1 MNYPLISEY
10 IESIKQSE
18 DNFNVL
24 STLRPVYDE
33 AGEIV
38 MSSGNFAVVFKMK
51 DESSGKL
58 YAVKCFLKE
67 QEGRDIA
74 YQQITD
80 ELEYAS
86 SNYLCSIKYFQKE
99 LFVDSTVSSDT
110 EFPVLLMD
118 WVEGVTLD
126 KYVHQHISDKY
137 ALQFITY
144 QFCKMAAWLMSRP
157 FAHGDLKP
165 DNILVSEDGALVLV
179 DYDGMYVPAM
189 QGQKARELGSPDYR
203 HPLRTEDCFNE
214 HIDDFPL
221 VLIGMSLKAIALDTS
236 LLQNNARSDSLL
248 FSESDFQDIG
258 KCLMMKSLCALLN
271 DAEFSK
277 LYALF
282 ILAHSQQE
290 LSAVSFRL
298 FLLNK
303 VEKPIE
309 EVLSTEATEE
319 DFKYAIEDKYGVK
332 YSRDGKKLLKAS
344 FSFRD
349 KEYVVYVVREGTEVI
364 CDGALQSTGIRSV
377 KLPSTIISIGS
388 LAFANNH
395 FLDSCNIPAS
405 VKYIA
410 HNNPWRGCF
419 HIMNMDIQSKNF
431 IIKDGI
437 LYSSDFRIVYGA
449 IYWKS
454 VFNIDNR
461 SKKICANAFWSDV
474 FNNNKLKSIG
484 LSNIEYIG
492 TEAFRWCESLQDIT
506 IPNSVTKIGNGAF
519 CLCKS
524 LQSITIPNSVTSI
537 GDGAFSGCNI
547 CFFICNST
555 YFQNDDVCLFNKD
568 KTAIISRI
576 KDCVNYIIPNSV
588 TSIGD
593 GAFGSCKSL
602 QNITIPNSVT
612 KIGDKAF
619 SSCDSLQSVTI
630 PNSVTS
636 IGDEAFRWCNFLQS
650 VTIPN
655 SVTKIGDRAF
665 ERCDYLQSVT
675 IPNSVKSIG
684 NRAFCLCKSLQSVT
698 IPNSV
703 TSIGNEAF
711 SSCKSL
717 QSITIPNSV
726 TSIGNHAFS
735 GCNICYFICN
745 STYFQNDDVCLFN
758 KDKTA
763 IVSRIKDC
771 VNYIIPNSV
780 TSIGD
785 EAFSGCD
792 SLQSVTIP
800 NSVTSIGNRAFGGCD
815 SLQSITIPNSV
826 TKIGNGTFYSC
837 DSLQS
842 VTIPNSVTS
851 IGDEAFYSCD
861 SLQSVTIPNSVT
873 SIGDEAFYS
882 CKSLQSVTIPNSVTK
897 IGDYAF
903 SSCESLQSI
912 TISNSV
918 TSIGNRA
925 FDGCKSLQNITIPN
939 SVTSIGDCVFKRC
952 ESLQSI
958 TIPNSVTK
966 IGDGAFS
973 CCESLQSVTIP
984 NSVTSI
990 GDCAFRSCK
999 SLQSIT
1005 IPNSVTKIGDGAFR
1019 WCRHLDK
1026 PSRLRLKELNY
1037 TQY

>member
-10 IESIKQSE
+10 IESIKNSE

-80 ELEYAS
+80 ELEYVS

-118 WVEGVTLD
+118 WAEGVTLD

-137 ALQFITY
+137 ALQLITY
-144 QFCKMAAWLMSRP
+144 QFGNMAAWLMTQP

-179 DYDGMYVPAM
+179 DYDGMFVPAM

-221 VLIGMSLKAIALDTS
+221 ALIGMSLKAIALDTS
-236 LLQNNARSDSLL
+236 LLQNNAKSDSLL
-248 FSESDFQDIG
+248 FSESDFQNIG
-258 KCLMMKSLCALLN
+258 ECLMMKSLCALLN

-309 EVLSTEATEE
+309 EVLSTEATKE
-319 DFKYAIEDKYGVK
+319 DRKYAIIDEYGVK
-332 YSRDGKKLLKAS
+332 YSRDGKKLLKAY
-344 FSFRD
+344 FSSW
-349 KEYVVYVVREGTEVI
+349 EEEYVVREGTEVI
-364 CDGALQSTGIRSV
+364 CDGAFSCCFSLQSV
-377 KLPSTIISIGS
+377 
-388 LAFANNH
+388 
-395 FLDSCNIPAS
+395 
-405 VKYIA
+405 
-410 HNNPWRGCF
+410 
-419 HIMNMDIQSKNF
+419 
-431 IIKDGI
+431 
-437 LYSSDFRIVYGA
+437 
-449 IYWKS
+449 
-454 VFNIDNR
+454 
-461 SKKICANAFWSDV
+461 
-474 FNNNKLKSIG
+474 
-484 LSNIEYIG
+484 
-492 TEAFRWCESLQDIT
+492 T
-506 IPNSVTKIGNGAF
+506 IPNSVTKIGDSAF
-519 CLCKS
+519 WSCKSLQSVTIPNSVTSIGDEAFSNCES
-524 LQSITIPNSVTSI
+524 LQSITIPNSVRNI
-537 GDGAFSGCNI
+537 GNNAFLGCNI

-568 KTAIISRI
+568 KTAIVSTI

-588 TSIGD
+588 TGIGD
-593 GAFGSCKSL
+593 A
-602 QNITIPNSVT
+602 
-612 KIGDKAF
+612 
-619 SSCDSLQSVTI
+619 
-630 PNSVTS
+630 
-636 IGDEAFRWCNFLQS
+636 
-650 VTIPN
+650 
-655 SVTKIGDRAF
+655 
-665 ERCDYLQSVT
+665 
-675 IPNSVKSIG
+675 
-684 NRAFCLCKSLQSVT
+684 
-698 IPNSV
+698 
-703 TSIGNEAF
+703 AF

-726 TSIGNHAFS
+726 T
-735 GCNICYFICN
+735 
-745 STYFQNDDVCLFN
+745 
-758 KDKTA
+758 K
-763 IVSRIKDC
+763 
-771 VNYIIPNSV
+771 
-780 TSIGD
+780 IGD
-785 EAFSGCD
+785 A
-792 SLQSVTIP
+792 
-800 NSVTSIGNRAFGGCD
+800 AFG
-815 SLQSITIPNSV
+815 
-826 TKIGNGTFYSC
+826 SC
-837 DSLQS
+837 KSLQS

-851 IGDEAFYSCD
+851 IGDYAFYRC
-861 SLQSVTIPNSVT
+861 
-873 SIGDEAFYS
+873 Y
-882 CKSLQSVTIPNSVTK
+882 SLQSVTIPNSVTK

-903 SSCESLQSI
+903 EQCY
-912 TISNSV
+912 
-918 TSIGNRA
+918 
-925 FDGCKSLQNITIPN
+925 
-939 SVTSIGDCVFKRC
+939 
-952 ESLQSI
+952 
-958 TIPNSVTK
+958 
-966 IGDGAFS
+966 
-973 CCESLQSVTIP
+973 SLQSVTIP

-990 GDCAFRSCK
+990 GDYAFYRCYSLQSVTIPNSVTKIGDYAFEQCYSLQSVTIPNSVTSIGDYAFEQCYSLQSVTIPNSITSIGDGVFNVCK

-1005 IPNSVTKIGDGAFR
+1005 IPNSVTKIGGGAFR
-1019 WCRHLDK
+1019 RCESLQSVTIPNSVTKIGNRAFWECTQLDE

-1037 TQY
+1037 TEN

>member
-10 IESIKQSE
+10 IEAIKNAE
-18 DNFNVL
+18 DNFNEL
-24 STLRPVYDE
+24 TNLRPVYDE

-80 ELEYAS
+80 ELEYVS

-99 LFVDSTVSSDT
+99 LFVDSTVSYDT

-137 ALQFITY
+137 ALQLITY
-144 QFCKMAAWLMSRP
+144 QFCKMAAWLMSQP

-165 DNILVSEDGALVLV
+165 DNILVTEDGALVLV

-221 VLIGMSLKAIALDTS
+221 ALIGMSLKAIALDTS
-236 LLQNNARSDSLL
+236 LLQNNDRSDSLL
-248 FSESDFQDIG
+248 FSESDFKDIG
-258 KCLMMKSLCALLN
+258 ECLMMKSLCALLN

-282 ILAHSQQE
+282 TLAHSQQE

-319 DFKYAIEDKYGVK
+319 DFKYAIEDEYGVK

-344 FSFRD
+344 PYLLYA
-349 KEYVVYVVREGTEVI
+349 KEYVVREGTEVI
-364 CDGALQSTGIRSV
+364 CDGALQDTGIRSV

-388 LAFANNH
+388 VAFANNYD
-395 FLDSCNIPAS
+395 LVSCNIPAS

-461 SKKICANAFWSDV
+461 SKKICAYAFWSNS
-474 FNNNKLKSIG
+474 FNKNNLKSIG

-492 TEAFRWCESLQDIT
+492 KEAFKWCESLQDIT
-506 IPNSVTKIGNGAF
+506 IPSSVTY
-519 CLCKS
+519 
-524 LQSITIPNSVTSI
+524 I
-537 GDGAFSGCNI
+537 GDRAFSGCNI
-547 CFFICNST
+547 GF
-555 YFQNDDVCLFNKD
+555 
-568 KTAIISRI
+568 
-576 KDCVNYIIPNSV
+576 
-588 TSIGD
+588 
-593 GAFGSCKSL
+593 
-602 QNITIPNSVT
+602 
-612 KIGDKAF
+612 
-619 SSCDSLQSVTI
+619 
-630 PNSVTS
+630 
-636 IGDEAFRWCNFLQS
+636 
-650 VTIPN
+650 
-655 SVTKIGDRAF
+655 
-665 ERCDYLQSVT
+665 
-675 IPNSVKSIG
+675 
-684 NRAFCLCKSLQSVT
+684 
-698 IPNSV
+698 
-703 TSIGNEAF
+703 
-711 SSCKSL
+711 
-717 QSITIPNSV
+717 
-726 TSIGNHAFS
+726 
-735 GCNICYFICN
+735 FICN

-780 TSIGD
+780 TGIGD
-785 EAFSGCD
+785 YAFSGC
-792 SLQSVTIP
+792 
-800 NSVTSIGNRAFGGCD
+800 
-815 SLQSITIPNSV
+815 
-826 TKIGNGTFYSC
+826 
-837 DSLQS
+837 
-842 VTIPNSVTS
+842 
-851 IGDEAFYSCD
+851 
-861 SLQSVTIPNSVT
+861 
-873 SIGDEAFYS
+873 
-882 CKSLQSVTIPNSVTK
+882 KSLQRITIPNSVTK

-903 SSCESLQSI
+903 S
-912 TISNSV
+912 
-918 TSIGNRA
+918 
-925 FDGCKSLQNITIPN
+925 D
-939 SVTSIGDCVFKRC
+939 
-952 ESLQSI
+952 
-958 TIPNSVTK
+958 
-966 IGDGAFS
+966 
-973 CCESLQSVTIP
+973 CESLQSVTIP

-990 GDCAFRSCK
+990 GDYAFNWCK
-999 SLQSIT
+999 SLQSVT
-1005 IPNSVTKIGDGAFR
+1005 IPNSVTSIGDYAFYG
-1019 WCRHLDK
+1019 CTHLDE

-1037 TQY
+1037 RQF

>member
-10 IESIKQSE
+10 IESIKNSE

-80 ELEYAS
+80 ELEYVS

-137 ALQFITY
+137 ALQLITY
-144 QFCKMAAWLMSRP
+144 QFCRMAAWLMSQT

-165 DNILVSEDGALVLV
+165 DNILVTEDGALVLV

-221 VLIGMSLKAIALDTS
+221 ALIGMSLKAIALDTS

-248 FSESDFQDIG
+248 LSESDFHNIG
-258 KCLMMKSLCALLN
+258 ECLMMKSLCALLN

-319 DFKYAIEDKYGVK
+319 DRKYAIIDEYGVK
-332 YSRDGKKLLKAS
+332 YSRDGKKLLKAY
-344 FSFRD
+344 FSSW
-349 KEYVVYVVREGTEVI
+349 EEEYVVREGTEVI
-364 CDGALQSTGIRSV
+364 CDGAFSCCFSLQSV
-377 KLPSTIISIGS
+377 
-388 LAFANNH
+388 
-395 FLDSCNIPAS
+395 
-405 VKYIA
+405 
-410 HNNPWRGCF
+410 
-419 HIMNMDIQSKNF
+419 
-431 IIKDGI
+431 
-437 LYSSDFRIVYGA
+437 
-449 IYWKS
+449 
-454 VFNIDNR
+454 
-461 SKKICANAFWSDV
+461 
-474 FNNNKLKSIG
+474 
-484 LSNIEYIG
+484 
-492 TEAFRWCESLQDIT
+492 T
-506 IPNSVTKIGNGAF
+506 IPNSVTKIGDSAF
-519 CLCKS
+519 WSCKSLQSVTIPNSVTSIGDEAFSNCES
-524 LQSITIPNSVTSI
+524 LQSITIPNSVRNI
-537 GDGAFSGCNI
+537 GNNAFRGCNI

-568 KTAIISRI
+568 KTAIVSTI

-588 TSIGD
+588 TGIGD
-593 GAFGSCKSL
+593 A
-602 QNITIPNSVT
+602 
-612 KIGDKAF
+612 
-619 SSCDSLQSVTI
+619 
-630 PNSVTS
+630 
-636 IGDEAFRWCNFLQS
+636 
-650 VTIPN
+650 
-655 SVTKIGDRAF
+655 
-665 ERCDYLQSVT
+665 
-675 IPNSVKSIG
+675 
-684 NRAFCLCKSLQSVT
+684 
-698 IPNSV
+698 
-703 TSIGNEAF
+703 AF

-726 TSIGNHAFS
+726 T
-735 GCNICYFICN
+735 
-745 STYFQNDDVCLFN
+745 
-758 KDKTA
+758 K
-763 IVSRIKDC
+763 
-771 VNYIIPNSV
+771 
-780 TSIGD
+780 IGD
-785 EAFSGCD
+785 A
-792 SLQSVTIP
+792 
-800 NSVTSIGNRAFGGCD
+800 AFG
-815 SLQSITIPNSV
+815 
-826 TKIGNGTFYSC
+826 SC
-837 DSLQS
+837 KSLQS

-851 IGDEAFYSCD
+851 IGDYAFYRC
-861 SLQSVTIPNSVT
+861 
-873 SIGDEAFYS
+873 Y
-882 CKSLQSVTIPNSVTK
+882 SLQSVTIPNSVTK

-903 SSCESLQSI
+903 EQCY
-912 TISNSV
+912 
-918 TSIGNRA
+918 
-925 FDGCKSLQNITIPN
+925 
-939 SVTSIGDCVFKRC
+939 
-952 ESLQSI
+952 
-958 TIPNSVTK
+958 
-966 IGDGAFS
+966 
-973 CCESLQSVTIP
+973 SLQSVTIP

-990 GDCAFRSCK
+990 GDYAFEQCYSLQSVTIPNSITSIGDGVFNVCK

-1005 IPNSVTKIGDGAFR
+1005 IPNSVTKIGGGAFR
-1019 WCRHLDK
+1019 RCESLQSVTIPNSVTKIGNRAFWECTQLDE

-1037 TQY
+1037 TEN

>member
-10 IESIKQSE
+10 IESIKHSE

-58 YAVKCFLKE
+58 YAVKCFLRE

-80 ELEYAS
+80 ELEYVS

-126 KYVHQHISDKY
+126 KYVHQHISDIY
-137 ALQFITY
+137 ALQLITY
-144 QFCKMAAWLMSRP
+144 QFCRMAAWLMSQL
-157 FAHGDLKP
+157 FAHGDIKP
-165 DNILVSEDGALVLV
+165 DNILVTEDGALVLV

-221 VLIGMSLKAIALDTS
+221 ALIGMSLKAIALDTS
-236 LLQNNARSDSLL
+236 LLQNNAKSDSLL

-258 KCLMMKSLCALLN
+258 ECLMMKSLCALLN

-319 DFKYAIEDKYGVK
+319 DFKYAIEDEYGVK
-332 YSRDGKKLLKAS
+332 YSRDGKKLLMAS
-344 FSFRD
+344 SSLRE
-349 KEYVVYVVREGTEVI
+349 KKYVVREGTEVI
-364 CDGALQSTGIRSV
+364 CDGALQSAGIKSV
-377 KLPSTIISIGS
+377 KLPSTIIYIGS
-388 LAFANNH
+388 EAFADNN
-395 FLDSCNIPAS
+395 LVSCNIPAS

-410 HNNPWRGCF
+410 HNNPWRGCV
-419 HIMNMDIQSKNF
+419 HIMDMDIQSKNF

-461 SKKICANAFWSDV
+461 SKKICANAFWSKRY
-474 FNNNKLKSIG
+474 NKIKLKSIG

-492 TEAFRWCESLQDIT
+492 KEAFMGCESLQDIT
-506 IPNSVTKIGNGAF
+506 IPSSATY
-519 CLCKS
+519 
-524 LQSITIPNSVTSI
+524 I
-537 GDGAFSGCNI
+537 GDGAFSGCE
-547 CFFICNST
+547 
-555 YFQNDDVCLFNKD
+555 
-568 KTAIISRI
+568 
-576 KDCVNYIIPNSV
+576 
-588 TSIGD
+588 
-593 GAFGSCKSL
+593 
-602 QNITIPNSVT
+602 
-612 KIGDKAF
+612 
-619 SSCDSLQSVTI
+619 SLQSI
-630 PNSVTS
+630 
-636 IGDEAFRWCNFLQS
+636 
-650 VTIPN
+650 
-655 SVTKIGDRAF
+655 
-665 ERCDYLQSVT
+665 T

-684 NRAFCLCKSLQSVT
+684 NR
-698 IPNSV
+698 
-703 TSIGNEAF
+703 
-711 SSCKSL
+711 
-717 QSITIPNSV
+717 
-726 TSIGNHAFS
+726 
-735 GCNICYFICN
+735 
-745 STYFQNDDVCLFN
+745 
-758 KDKTA
+758 
-763 IVSRIKDC
+763 
-771 VNYIIPNSV
+771 
-780 TSIGD
+780 
-785 EAFSGCD
+785 
-792 SLQSVTIP
+792 
-800 NSVTSIGNRAFGGCD
+800 
-815 SLQSITIPNSV
+815 
-826 TKIGNGTFYSC
+826 TFYFC
-837 DSLQS
+837 
-842 VTIPNSVTS
+842 
-851 IGDEAFYSCD
+851 E
-861 SLQSVTIPNSVT
+861 
-873 SIGDEAFYS
+873 
-882 CKSLQSVTIPNSVTK
+882 SLQSVTIPNSVTK

-903 SSCESLQSI
+903 WL
-912 TISNSV
+912 
-918 TSIGNRA
+918 
-925 FDGCKSLQNITIPN
+925 CK
-939 SVTSIGDCVFKRC
+939 
-952 ESLQSI
+952 
-958 TIPNSVTK
+958 
-966 IGDGAFS
+966 
-973 CCESLQSVTIP
+973 SLQSVTIP

-990 GDCAFRSCK
+990 GYEAFSGCESLKSVTIPNSVTKIGNYAFSSCE
-999 SLQSIT
+999 SLQSVT

-1019 WCRHLDK
+1019 FCI
-1026 PSRLRLKELNY
+1026 
-1037 TQY
+1037 

>member
-10 IESIKQSE
+10 IESIKNSE

-80 ELEYAS
+80 ELEYVS

-137 ALQFITY
+137 ALQLITY
-144 QFCKMAAWLMSRP
+144 QFCRMAAWLMSQP

-165 DNILVSEDGALVLV
+165 DNILVTEDGILVLV

-221 VLIGMSLKAIALDTS
+221 ALIGMSLKAIALDTS
-236 LLQNNARSDSLL
+236 LLQNNAKSDSLL
-248 FSESDFQDIG
+248 FSESDFQNIG
-258 KCLMMKSLCALLN
+258 ECLMMKSLCALLN

-282 ILAHSQQE
+282 TLAHSQQE

-309 EVLSTEATEE
+309 EVLSTEATKE
-319 DFKYAIEDKYGVK
+319 DRKYAIIDEYGVK
-332 YSRDGKKLLKAS
+332 YSRDGKKLLKAY
-344 FSFRD
+344 FSSW
-349 KEYVVYVVREGTEVI
+349 EEEYVVREGTEVI
-364 CDGALQSTGIRSV
+364 CDGAFSCCFSLQSV
-377 KLPSTIISIGS
+377 
-388 LAFANNH
+388 
-395 FLDSCNIPAS
+395 
-405 VKYIA
+405 
-410 HNNPWRGCF
+410 
-419 HIMNMDIQSKNF
+419 
-431 IIKDGI
+431 
-437 LYSSDFRIVYGA
+437 
-449 IYWKS
+449 
-454 VFNIDNR
+454 
-461 SKKICANAFWSDV
+461 
-474 FNNNKLKSIG
+474 
-484 LSNIEYIG
+484 
-492 TEAFRWCESLQDIT
+492 T
-506 IPNSVTKIGNGAF
+506 IPNSVTKIGDSAF
-519 CLCKS
+519 WSCKSLQSVTIPNSVTSIGDEAFSNCES
-524 LQSITIPNSVTSI
+524 LQSITIPNSVRNI
-537 GDGAFSGCNI
+537 GNNAFRGCNI

-568 KTAIISRI
+568 KTAIVSTI

-588 TSIGD
+588 TGIGD
-593 GAFGSCKSL
+593 A
-602 QNITIPNSVT
+602 
-612 KIGDKAF
+612 
-619 SSCDSLQSVTI
+619 
-630 PNSVTS
+630 
-636 IGDEAFRWCNFLQS
+636 
-650 VTIPN
+650 
-655 SVTKIGDRAF
+655 
-665 ERCDYLQSVT
+665 
-675 IPNSVKSIG
+675 
-684 NRAFCLCKSLQSVT
+684 
-698 IPNSV
+698 
-703 TSIGNEAF
+703 AF

-726 TSIGNHAFS
+726 T
-735 GCNICYFICN
+735 
-745 STYFQNDDVCLFN
+745 
-758 KDKTA
+758 K
-763 IVSRIKDC
+763 
-771 VNYIIPNSV
+771 
-780 TSIGD
+780 IGD
-785 EAFSGCD
+785 A
-792 SLQSVTIP
+792 
-800 NSVTSIGNRAFGGCD
+800 AFG
-815 SLQSITIPNSV
+815 
-826 TKIGNGTFYSC
+826 SC
-837 DSLQS
+837 KSLQS

-851 IGDEAFYSCD
+851 IGDYAFYRC
-861 SLQSVTIPNSVT
+861 
-873 SIGDEAFYS
+873 Y
-882 CKSLQSVTIPNSVTK
+882 SLQSVTIPNSVTK

-903 SSCESLQSI
+903 EQCY
-912 TISNSV
+912 
-918 TSIGNRA
+918 
-925 FDGCKSLQNITIPN
+925 
-939 SVTSIGDCVFKRC
+939 
-952 ESLQSI
+952 
-958 TIPNSVTK
+958 
-966 IGDGAFS
+966 
-973 CCESLQSVTIP
+973 SLQSVTIP

-990 GDCAFRSCK
+990 GDYAFEQCYSLQSVTIPNSITSIGDGVFNVCK

-1005 IPNSVTKIGDGAFR
+1005 IPNSVTKIGGGAFR
-1019 WCRHLDK
+1019 RCESLQSVTIPNSVTKIGNRAFWECTQLDE

-1037 TQY
+1037 TEN

>member
-10 IESIKQSE
+10 IESIKNSE

-80 ELEYAS
+80 ELEYVS

-137 ALQFITY
+137 VLQLITY
-144 QFCKMAAWLMSRP
+144 QFCKMAAWLMSQP

-165 DNILVSEDGALVLV
+165 DNILVTEDGTLVLV

-221 VLIGMSLKAIALDTS
+221 ALIGMSLKAIALDTS

-248 FSESDFQDIG
+248 LSESDFHNIG
-258 KCLMMKSLCALLN
+258 ECLMMKSLCALLN

-282 ILAHSQQE
+282 TLAHSQQE

-309 EVLSTEATEE
+309 EVLSTEATKE
-319 DFKYAIEDKYGVK
+319 DRKYAIIDEYGVK
-332 YSRDGKKLLKAS
+332 YSRDGKKLLKAY
-344 FSFRD
+344 FSSW
-349 KEYVVYVVREGTEVI
+349 EEEYVVREGTEVI
-364 CDGALQSTGIRSV
+364 CDGAFSCCFSLQSV
-377 KLPSTIISIGS
+377 
-388 LAFANNH
+388 
-395 FLDSCNIPAS
+395 
-405 VKYIA
+405 
-410 HNNPWRGCF
+410 
-419 HIMNMDIQSKNF
+419 
-431 IIKDGI
+431 
-437 LYSSDFRIVYGA
+437 
-449 IYWKS
+449 
-454 VFNIDNR
+454 
-461 SKKICANAFWSDV
+461 
-474 FNNNKLKSIG
+474 
-484 LSNIEYIG
+484 
-492 TEAFRWCESLQDIT
+492 T
-506 IPNSVTKIGNGAF
+506 IPNSVTKIGDSAF
-519 CLCKS
+519 WSCKSLQSVTIPNSVTSIGDEAFSNCES
-524 LQSITIPNSVTSI
+524 LQSITIPNSVRNI
-537 GDGAFSGCNI
+537 GNNAFRGCNI

-568 KTAIISRI
+568 KTAIVSTI

-588 TSIGD
+588 TGIGD
-593 GAFGSCKSL
+593 A
-602 QNITIPNSVT
+602 
-612 KIGDKAF
+612 
-619 SSCDSLQSVTI
+619 
-630 PNSVTS
+630 
-636 IGDEAFRWCNFLQS
+636 
-650 VTIPN
+650 
-655 SVTKIGDRAF
+655 
-665 ERCDYLQSVT
+665 
-675 IPNSVKSIG
+675 
-684 NRAFCLCKSLQSVT
+684 
-698 IPNSV
+698 
-703 TSIGNEAF
+703 AF

-726 TSIGNHAFS
+726 T
-735 GCNICYFICN
+735 
-745 STYFQNDDVCLFN
+745 
-758 KDKTA
+758 K
-763 IVSRIKDC
+763 
-771 VNYIIPNSV
+771 
-780 TSIGD
+780 IGD
-785 EAFSGCD
+785 A
-792 SLQSVTIP
+792 
-800 NSVTSIGNRAFGGCD
+800 AFG
-815 SLQSITIPNSV
+815 
-826 TKIGNGTFYSC
+826 SC
-837 DSLQS
+837 KSLQS

-851 IGDEAFYSCD
+851 IGDYAFYRC
-861 SLQSVTIPNSVT
+861 
-873 SIGDEAFYS
+873 Y
-882 CKSLQSVTIPNSVTK
+882 SLQSVTIPNSVTK

-903 SSCESLQSI
+903 EQCY
-912 TISNSV
+912 
-918 TSIGNRA
+918 
-925 FDGCKSLQNITIPN
+925 
-939 SVTSIGDCVFKRC
+939 
-952 ESLQSI
+952 
-958 TIPNSVTK
+958 
-966 IGDGAFS
+966 
-973 CCESLQSVTIP
+973 SLQSVTIP

-990 GDCAFRSCK
+990 GDYAFEQCYSLQSVTIPNSITSIGDGVFNVCK

-1005 IPNSVTKIGDGAFR
+1005 IPNSVTKIGGGAFR
-1019 WCRHLDK
+1019 RCESLQSVTIPNSVTKIGNRAFWECTQLDE

-1037 TQY
+1037 TEN

>member
-1 MNYPLISEY
+1 MKYPLISEY
-10 IESIKQSE
+10 IESIKHSE

-86 SNYLCSIKYFQKE
+86 STYLCSIKYFQNE

-137 ALQFITY
+137 ALQLITY
-144 QFCKMAAWLMSRP
+144 QFCRMAAWLMSQP

-165 DNILVSEDGALVLV
+165 DNILVTEDGTLVLV

-189 QGQKARELGSPDYR
+189 QGQKARELGCPDYR

-221 VLIGMSLKAIALDTS
+221 ALIGMSLKAIALDTS
-236 LLQNNARSDSLL
+236 LLQNNAKSDSLL
-248 FSESDFQDIG
+248 FSESDFKDIG
-258 KCLMMKSLCALLN
+258 DCLMMKSLCALLN

-319 DFKYAIEDKYGVK
+319 DFKYAIEDKFGVK
-332 YSRDGKKLLKAS
+332 YSRDGKKLLRAS
-344 FSFRD
+344 YSLFWE
-349 KEYVVYVVREGTEVI
+349 KEYVVREGTEVI
-364 CDGALQSTGIRSV
+364 CDC
-377 KLPSTIISIGS
+377 
-388 LAFANNH
+388 AF
-395 FLDSCNIPAS
+395 FC
-405 VKYIA
+405 
-410 HNNPWRGCF
+410 
-419 HIMNMDIQSKNF
+419 
-431 IIKDGI
+431 
-437 LYSSDFRIVYGA
+437 
-449 IYWKS
+449 
-454 VFNIDNR
+454 
-461 SKKICANAFWSDV
+461 
-474 FNNNKLKSIG
+474 
-484 LSNIEYIG
+484 
-492 TEAFRWCESLQDIT
+492 CESLQSIT
-506 IPNSVTKIGNGAF
+506 IPNSVKSIGNRAF
-519 CLCKS
+519 YECKS

-537 GDGAFSGCNI
+537 GKEAFSCCESLQSI
-547 CFFICNST
+547 T
-555 YFQNDDVCLFNKD
+555 
-568 KTAIISRI
+568 
-576 KDCVNYIIPNSV
+576 IPNSV
-588 TSIGD
+588 KSIGNY
-593 GAFGSCKSL
+593 AFRNCESL
-602 QNITIPNSVT
+602 QSVTIPNSVT
-612 KIGDKAF
+612 KIGNEAF
-619 SSCDSLQSVTI
+619 WGCDSLQSVTI

-636 IGDEAFRWCNFLQS
+636 IGNKAFNDCKSLQSITIPNSVKSIGDGAFRECDSLQS
-650 VTIPN
+650 ITIPN
-655 SVTKIGDRAF
+655 SVTSIGEGAF
-665 ERCDYLQSVT
+665 STCVSLQSVT

-684 NRAFCLCKSLQSVT
+684 NYAFRNCESLQSVTIPNSVTSIEDHAFSGCESHQSVTIPNSVKSIGKEAFSGCVSLQSITIPNSVTKIEDDAFWGCKSLQSVTIPNSVKSIGKKAFSGCKSLESITIPNSVTSIGDDAFYLCKSLQSVT

-703 TSIGNEAF
+703 TSIGDGTFCWCE
-711 SSCKSL
+711 SL
-717 QSITIPNSV
+717 QSVTIPNSV
-726 TSIGNHAFS
+726 RNIGNHAFF
-735 GCNICYFICN
+735 GCNICFFICN

-785 EAFSGCD
+785 DAFSGCE

-800 NSVTSIGNRAFGGCD
+800 NSVTSIGYEAFSRCT
-815 SLQSITIPNSV
+815 SLQ
-826 TKIGNGTFYSC
+826 C
-837 DSLQS
+837 
-842 VTIPNSVTS
+842 VTIPNSVKS
-851 IGDEAFYSCD
+851 IG
-861 SLQSVTIPNSVT
+861 I
-873 SIGDEAFYS
+873 
-882 CKSLQSVTIPNSVTK
+882 
-897 IGDYAF
+897 
-903 SSCESLQSI
+903 
-912 TISNSV
+912 
-918 TSIGNRA
+918 
-925 FDGCKSLQNITIPN
+925 
-939 SVTSIGDCVFKRC
+939 
-952 ESLQSI
+952 
-958 TIPNSVTK
+958 
-966 IGDGAFS
+966 GAFS
-973 CCESLQSVTIP
+973 GCESLQSVTIP

-990 GDCAFRSCK
+990 GDGAFSRCE

-1005 IPNSVTKIGDGAFR
+1005 IPNSVTSIGDGAFR
-1019 WCRHLDK
+1019 WCTHLDE
-1026 PSRLRLKELNY
+1026 PSRLRLEELNY
-1037 TQY
+1037 WQIDY

>member
-10 IESIKQSE
+10 IEAIKNAE
-18 DNFNVL
+18 DNFNEL
-24 STLRPVYDE
+24 SHLRPVLNKD
-33 AGEIV
+33 GSPI

-67 QEGRDIA
+67 QEERDVA

-80 ELEYAS
+80 ELEYVS
-86 SNYLCSIKYFQKE
+86 SNYLCSINYFQKE

-110 EFPVLLMD
+110 EFPVLVME

-137 ALQFITY
+137 ALQLITY
-144 QFCKMAAWLMSRP
+144 QFCKMAAWLMSQP

-165 DNILVSEDGALVLV
+165 DNILVTENGALVLV
-179 DYDGMYVPAM
+179 DYDGMFVPAM

-221 VLIGMSLKAIALDTS
+221 ALIGMSLKAIALDAS
-236 LLQNNARSDSLL
+236 LLQNNDRSDSLL
-248 FSESDFQDIG
+248 LSESDFHDIG
-258 KCLMMKSLCALLN
+258 ECLMMKSLCALLN

-282 ILAHSQQE
+282 LLAHSQQD

-319 DFKYAIEDKYGVK
+319 DFKYAIEDEYGVA

-344 FSFRD
+344 SSLW
-349 KEYVVYVVREGTEVI
+349 ENEYVVREGTEVI
-364 CDGALQSTGIRSV
+364 CDGALQSTYIRSV

-388 LAFANNH
+388 VAFANNDD
-395 FLDSCNIPAS
+395 LVSCNIPAS

-410 HNNPWRGCF
+410 HNNPWRGCS

-461 SKKICANAFWSDV
+461 SKKICANAFSSD
-474 FNNNKLKSIG
+474 FINRNKLKSIG

-492 TEAFRWCESLQDIT
+492 KEAFSRCKSLQDIT
-506 IPNSVTKIGNGAF
+506 IPSSVTY
-519 CLCKS
+519 
-524 LQSITIPNSVTSI
+524 I
-537 GDGAFSGCNI
+537 GDYAFSW
-547 CFFICNST
+547 
-555 YFQNDDVCLFNKD
+555 
-568 KTAIISRI
+568 
-576 KDCVNYIIPNSV
+576 
-588 TSIGD
+588 
-593 GAFGSCKSL
+593 CK
-602 QNITIPNSVT
+602 
-612 KIGDKAF
+612 
-619 SSCDSLQSVTI
+619 SLQSVTI

-636 IGDEAFRWCNFLQS
+636 IGDEAFSGCESLQSITIPNSVTSIGNRTFSWCESLQS

-655 SVTKIGDRAF
+655 SVTSIGDEAFSRCKSLQSITIPNSVTSIGDEAFSRCKSLQSITIPNSVTKIGGEAF
-665 ERCDYLQSVT
+665 CACESLQSVT
-675 IPNSVKSIG
+675 IPNSVTSIG
-684 NRAFCLCKSLQSVT
+684 DGTFYSCKSLQSVT

-703 TSIGNEAF
+703 TSIGDEAF
-711 SSCKSL
+711 SWCESLKSITIPNSVTSIGNSAFYGCRYLQSITIPNSVTNIGNDTFSDCKSLQSITIPNSVTNIGNDTFSRCESL

-726 TSIGNHAFS
+726 TSIGNSTFSWCRSLQSVTIPNSVTNIGDGAFC
-735 GCNICYFICN
+735 GCNICSFICN
-745 STYFQNDDVCLFN
+745 STYFQNDDICLFN

-780 TSIGD
+780 TKIGD
-785 EAFSGCD
+785 DAFDACE

-800 NSVTSIGNRAFGGCD
+800 NSVTNIGNRAFRWCR
-815 SLQSITIPNSV
+815 
-826 TKIGNGTFYSC
+826 
-837 DSLQS
+837 SLQS
-842 VTIPNSVTS
+842 VSIPNSVTS
-851 IGDEAFYSCD
+851 IGDYAFEECH
-861 SLQSVTIPNSVT
+861 
-873 SIGDEAFYS
+873 
-882 CKSLQSVTIPNSVTK
+882 SLQSVTIPNSVTK

-903 SSCESLQSI
+903 SSCY
-912 TISNSV
+912 
-918 TSIGNRA
+918 
-925 FDGCKSLQNITIPN
+925 
-939 SVTSIGDCVFKRC
+939 
-952 ESLQSI
+952 
-958 TIPNSVTK
+958 
-966 IGDGAFS
+966 
-973 CCESLQSVTIP
+973 SLQSV
-984 NSVTSI
+984 
-990 GDCAFRSCK
+990 
-999 SLQSIT
+999 T

-1019 WCRHLDK
+1019 ICTHLDE

-1037 TQY
+1037 TRF

>member
-10 IESIKQSE
+10 IESIKNSE

-80 ELEYAS
+80 ELEYVS

-118 WVEGVTLD
+118 WAEGVTLD

-137 ALQFITY
+137 ALQLITY
-144 QFCKMAAWLMSRP
+144 QFGNMAAWLMTQP

-179 DYDGMYVPAM
+179 DYDGMFVPAM
-189 QGQKARELGSPDYR
+189 QGQKARELGSSDYR

-221 VLIGMSLKAIALDTS
+221 ALIGMSLKAIALDTS

-248 FSESDFQDIG
+248 LSESDFHNIG
-258 KCLMMKSLCALLN
+258 ECLMMKSLCALLN

-319 DFKYAIEDKYGVK
+319 DRKYAIIDEYGVK
-332 YSRDGKKLLKAS
+332 YSRDGKKLLKAY
-344 FSFRD
+344 FSSW
-349 KEYVVYVVREGTEVI
+349 EEEYVVREGTEVI
-364 CDGALQSTGIRSV
+364 CDGAFSCCFSLQSV
-377 KLPSTIISIGS
+377 
-388 LAFANNH
+388 
-395 FLDSCNIPAS
+395 
-405 VKYIA
+405 
-410 HNNPWRGCF
+410 
-419 HIMNMDIQSKNF
+419 
-431 IIKDGI
+431 
-437 LYSSDFRIVYGA
+437 
-449 IYWKS
+449 
-454 VFNIDNR
+454 
-461 SKKICANAFWSDV
+461 
-474 FNNNKLKSIG
+474 
-484 LSNIEYIG
+484 
-492 TEAFRWCESLQDIT
+492 T
-506 IPNSVTKIGNGAF
+506 IPNSVTKIGDSAF
-519 CLCKS
+519 WSCFS
-524 LQSITIPNSVTSI
+524 LQSVTIPNSVTSI
-537 GDGAFSGCNI
+537 GDEAFSNCESLQRITIPNSVRNIGNNAFRGCNI

-568 KTAIISRI
+568 KTAIVSTI

-588 TSIGD
+588 TGIGD
-593 GAFGSCKSL
+593 A
-602 QNITIPNSVT
+602 
-612 KIGDKAF
+612 
-619 SSCDSLQSVTI
+619 
-630 PNSVTS
+630 
-636 IGDEAFRWCNFLQS
+636 
-650 VTIPN
+650 
-655 SVTKIGDRAF
+655 
-665 ERCDYLQSVT
+665 
-675 IPNSVKSIG
+675 
-684 NRAFCLCKSLQSVT
+684 
-698 IPNSV
+698 
-703 TSIGNEAF
+703 AF

-726 TSIGNHAFS
+726 T
-735 GCNICYFICN
+735 
-745 STYFQNDDVCLFN
+745 
-758 KDKTA
+758 K
-763 IVSRIKDC
+763 
-771 VNYIIPNSV
+771 
-780 TSIGD
+780 IGD
-785 EAFSGCD
+785 A
-792 SLQSVTIP
+792 
-800 NSVTSIGNRAFGGCD
+800 AFG
-815 SLQSITIPNSV
+815 
-826 TKIGNGTFYSC
+826 SC
-837 DSLQS
+837 KSLQS

-851 IGDEAFYSCD
+851 IGDYAFYRC
-861 SLQSVTIPNSVT
+861 
-873 SIGDEAFYS
+873 Y
-882 CKSLQSVTIPNSVTK
+882 SLQSVTIPNSVTK

-903 SSCESLQSI
+903 EQCY
-912 TISNSV
+912 
-918 TSIGNRA
+918 
-925 FDGCKSLQNITIPN
+925 
-939 SVTSIGDCVFKRC
+939 
-952 ESLQSI
+952 
-958 TIPNSVTK
+958 
-966 IGDGAFS
+966 
-973 CCESLQSVTIP
+973 SLQSVTIP

-990 GDCAFRSCK
+990 GDYAFEQCYSLQSVTIPNSITSIGDGVFNVCK

-1005 IPNSVTKIGDGAFR
+1005 IPNSVTKIGGGAFR
-1019 WCRHLDK
+1019 RCESLQSVTIPNSVTKIGNRAFWECTQLDE

-1037 TQY
+1037 TEN

>member
-10 IESIKQSE
+10 IEAIKHSE

-24 STLRPVYDE
+24 SALRPVYDE

-58 YAVKCFLKE
+58 YAVKCFLRE

-118 WVEGVTLD
+118 WAEGVTLD

-137 ALQFITY
+137 ALQLITY
-144 QFCKMAAWLMSRP
+144 QFCKMAAWLMSQP

-165 DNILVSEDGALVLV
+165 DNILVTEDEALVLV

-221 VLIGMSLKAIALDTS
+221 ALIGMSLKAIALDTS
-236 LLQNNARSDSLL
+236 LLQNNDRSDSLL
-248 FSESDFQDIG
+248 FSESDFQNIG
-258 KCLMMKSLCALLN
+258 ECLMMKSLCALLN

-282 ILAHSQQE
+282 TLAHSQQE

-303 VEKPIE
+303 VEQPLIE
-309 EVLSTEATEE
+309 IFCTEATEE
-319 DFKYAIEDKYGVK
+319 DFKYAIEDEYGVK
-332 YSRDGKKLLKAS
+332 YSRDGKKLLKAPS
-344 FSFRD
+344 SLCMNSLRW
-349 KEYVVYVVREGTEVI
+349 KEYVVREGTEVI
-364 CDGALQSTGIRSV
+364 CDGALQSIGIRSV

-388 LAFANNH
+388 VAFADND
-395 FLDSCNIPAS
+395 LVSCNIPAS

-410 HNNPWRGCF
+410 HNNPWGGCF

-461 SKKICANAFWSDV
+461 SKKICANAFWSN
-474 FNNNKLKSIG
+474 FKNENKLKSIG

-492 TEAFRWCESLQDIT
+492 KEAFSGCTSLQDITIPSSVTYIGDGAFCWCISLQSVT
-506 IPNSVTKIGNGAF
+506 IPNSVTKIGDYAF
-519 CLCKS
+519 SSCDSLRSITIPNSVTSIGDRAFSGCKS
-524 LQSITIPNSVTSI
+524 LQSITIPNSVISIGDDAFSSCKSLQSVTIPNSVTKIGNSAFSMCTSLQSVTIPNSVTSIGDGAFSDCESLKNVTIPNSVTSIEDHTFSLCHSLQSVTIPNSVTSIGDRAFYLCKSLQSVTIPSSVTKI

-568 KTAIISRI
+568 KTAIVSRI
-576 KDCVNYIIPNSV
+576 KDCVNYIVPNSV

-593 GAFGSCKSL
+593 GAFSGCKSL
-602 QNITIPNSVT
+602 QSVTIPNSVT
-612 KIGDKAF
+612 KIGDEAF
-619 SSCDSLQSVTI
+619 FLCDSLQSVTI

-636 IGDEAFRWCNFLQS
+636 IGD
-650 VTIPN
+650 
-655 SVTKIGDRAF
+655 
-665 ERCDYLQSVT
+665 
-675 IPNSVKSIG
+675 
-684 NRAFCLCKSLQSVT
+684 
-698 IPNSV
+698 
-703 TSIGNEAF
+703 
-711 SSCKSL
+711 
-717 QSITIPNSV
+717 
-726 TSIGNHAFS
+726 
-735 GCNICYFICN
+735 
-745 STYFQNDDVCLFN
+745 
-758 KDKTA
+758 
-763 IVSRIKDC
+763 
-771 VNYIIPNSV
+771 
-780 TSIGD
+780 
-785 EAFSGCD
+785 
-792 SLQSVTIP
+792 
-800 NSVTSIGNRAFGGCD
+800 
-815 SLQSITIPNSV
+815 
-826 TKIGNGTFYSC
+826 
-837 DSLQS
+837 
-842 VTIPNSVTS
+842 
-851 IGDEAFYSCD
+851 
-861 SLQSVTIPNSVT
+861 
-873 SIGDEAFYS
+873 
-882 CKSLQSVTIPNSVTK
+882 
-897 IGDYAF
+897 YAF
-903 SSCESLQSI
+903 SYC
-912 TISNSV
+912 T
-918 TSIGNRA
+918 
-925 FDGCKSLQNITIPN
+925 
-939 SVTSIGDCVFKRC
+939 
-952 ESLQSI
+952 
-958 TIPNSVTK
+958 
-966 IGDGAFS
+966 
-973 CCESLQSVTIP
+973 
-984 NSVTSI
+984 
-990 GDCAFRSCK
+990 
-999 SLQSIT
+999 
-1005 IPNSVTKIGDGAFR
+1005 
-1019 WCRHLDK
+1019 HLDE

-1037 TQY
+1037 TQF

>member
-10 IESIKQSE
+10 IESIKNSE

-80 ELEYAS
+80 ELEYVS

-137 ALQFITY
+137 ALQLITY
-144 QFCKMAAWLMSRP
+144 QFCRMAAWLMSQT

-165 DNILVSEDGALVLV
+165 DNILVTEDGALVLV

-203 HPLRTEDCFNE
+203 HPLRTEECFNE

-221 VLIGMSLKAIALDTS
+221 ALIGMSLKAIALDTS

-248 FSESDFQDIG
+248 LSESDFHNIG
-258 KCLMMKSLCALLN
+258 ECLMMKSLCALLN

-319 DFKYAIEDKYGVK
+319 DRKYAIIDEYGVK
-332 YSRDGKKLLKAS
+332 YSRDGKKLLKAY
-344 FSFRD
+344 FSSW
-349 KEYVVYVVREGTEVI
+349 EEEYVVREGTEVI
-364 CDGALQSTGIRSV
+364 CDGAFSCCFSLQSV
-377 KLPSTIISIGS
+377 
-388 LAFANNH
+388 
-395 FLDSCNIPAS
+395 
-405 VKYIA
+405 
-410 HNNPWRGCF
+410 
-419 HIMNMDIQSKNF
+419 
-431 IIKDGI
+431 
-437 LYSSDFRIVYGA
+437 
-449 IYWKS
+449 
-454 VFNIDNR
+454 
-461 SKKICANAFWSDV
+461 
-474 FNNNKLKSIG
+474 
-484 LSNIEYIG
+484 
-492 TEAFRWCESLQDIT
+492 T
-506 IPNSVTKIGNGAF
+506 IPNSVTKIGDSAF
-519 CLCKS
+519 WSCKSLQSVTIPNSVTSIGDEAFSNCES
-524 LQSITIPNSVTSI
+524 LQSITIPNSVRNI
-537 GDGAFSGCNI
+537 GNNAFLGCNI

-568 KTAIISRI
+568 KTAIVSTI

-588 TSIGD
+588 TGIGD
-593 GAFGSCKSL
+593 A
-602 QNITIPNSVT
+602 
-612 KIGDKAF
+612 
-619 SSCDSLQSVTI
+619 
-630 PNSVTS
+630 
-636 IGDEAFRWCNFLQS
+636 
-650 VTIPN
+650 
-655 SVTKIGDRAF
+655 
-665 ERCDYLQSVT
+665 
-675 IPNSVKSIG
+675 
-684 NRAFCLCKSLQSVT
+684 
-698 IPNSV
+698 
-703 TSIGNEAF
+703 AF

-726 TSIGNHAFS
+726 T
-735 GCNICYFICN
+735 
-745 STYFQNDDVCLFN
+745 
-758 KDKTA
+758 K
-763 IVSRIKDC
+763 
-771 VNYIIPNSV
+771 
-780 TSIGD
+780 IGD
-785 EAFSGCD
+785 A
-792 SLQSVTIP
+792 
-800 NSVTSIGNRAFGGCD
+800 AFG
-815 SLQSITIPNSV
+815 
-826 TKIGNGTFYSC
+826 SC
-837 DSLQS
+837 KSLQS

-851 IGDEAFYSCD
+851 IGDYAFYRC
-861 SLQSVTIPNSVT
+861 
-873 SIGDEAFYS
+873 Y
-882 CKSLQSVTIPNSVTK
+882 SLQSVTIPNSVTK

-903 SSCESLQSI
+903 EQCY
-912 TISNSV
+912 
-918 TSIGNRA
+918 
-925 FDGCKSLQNITIPN
+925 
-939 SVTSIGDCVFKRC
+939 
-952 ESLQSI
+952 
-958 TIPNSVTK
+958 
-966 IGDGAFS
+966 
-973 CCESLQSVTIP
+973 SLQSVTIP

-990 GDCAFRSCK
+990 GDYAFEQCYSLQSVTIPNSITSIGDGVFNVCK

-1005 IPNSVTKIGDGAFR
+1005 IPNSVTKIGGGAFR
-1019 WCRHLDK
+1019 RCESLQSVTIPNSVTKIGNRAFWECTQLDE

-1037 TQY
+1037 TEN

>member
-1 MNYPLISEY
+1 MNYPLISDY
-10 IESIKQSE
+10 IESIKHSE

-38 MSSGNFAVVFKMK
+38 MSSGNFAVVFKME

-86 SNYLCSIKYFQKE
+86 STYLCSIKYFQKE

-137 ALQFITY
+137 VLQLITY
-144 QFCKMAAWLMSRP
+144 QFCKMAARLMSQP

-165 DNILVSEDGALVLV
+165 DNILVTEDGTLVLV

-221 VLIGMSLKAIALDTS
+221 ALIGMSLKAIALDTS
-236 LLQNNARSDSLL
+236 LLQNNAKSDSLL
-248 FSESDFQDIG
+248 FSESDFKDIG
-258 KCLMMKSLCALLN
+258 DCLMMKSLCALLN

-319 DFKYAIEDKYGVK
+319 DFKYAIEDEYRVK

-344 FSFRD
+344 SSLCG
-349 KEYVVYVVREGTEVI
+349 KEYVVREGTEVI
-364 CDGALQSTGIRSV
+364 CDDAFSWCEYLQSV
-377 KLPSTIISIGS
+377 
-388 LAFANNH
+388 
-395 FLDSCNIPAS
+395 
-405 VKYIA
+405 
-410 HNNPWRGCF
+410 
-419 HIMNMDIQSKNF
+419 
-431 IIKDGI
+431 
-437 LYSSDFRIVYGA
+437 
-449 IYWKS
+449 
-454 VFNIDNR
+454 
-461 SKKICANAFWSDV
+461 
-474 FNNNKLKSIG
+474 
-484 LSNIEYIG
+484 
-492 TEAFRWCESLQDIT
+492 T
-506 IPNSVTKIGNGAF
+506 IPNSVTKIGYEAF
-519 CLCKS
+519 SWCEY
-524 LQSITIPNSVTSI
+524 LQSVTIPNSVTSI
-537 GDGAFSGCNI
+537 GYEAFSWC
-547 CFFICNST
+547 
-555 YFQNDDVCLFNKD
+555 Y
-568 KTAIISRI
+568 
-576 KDCVNYIIPNSV
+576 
-588 TSIGD
+588 
-593 GAFGSCKSL
+593 
-602 QNITIPNSVT
+602 
-612 KIGDKAF
+612 
-619 SSCDSLQSVTI
+619 SLQSVTI

-636 IGDEAFRWCNFLQS
+636 IGDGAFYSCYSLQR

-655 SVTKIGDRAF
+655 SVTSIGDGAF
-665 ERCDYLQSVT
+665 YSCYSLQRVT
-675 IPNSVKSIG
+675 IPNSVRNIG
-684 NRAFCLCKSLQSVT
+684 NHAFSSCESLQSVT

-703 TSIGNEAF
+703 TSIGDGAF
-711 SSCKSL
+711 NGCKSL

-726 TSIGNHAFS
+726 RNIGNNAFH
-735 GCNICYFICN
+735 GCNICFFICN

-780 TSIGD
+780 TKIGD
-785 EAFSGCD
+785 EAFSWC
-792 SLQSVTIP
+792 
-800 NSVTSIGNRAFGGCD
+800 
-815 SLQSITIPNSV
+815 
-826 TKIGNGTFYSC
+826 
-837 DSLQS
+837 
-842 VTIPNSVTS
+842 
-851 IGDEAFYSCD
+851 E
-861 SLQSVTIPNSVT
+861 
-873 SIGDEAFYS
+873 
-882 CKSLQSVTIPNSVTK
+882 SLQSVTIPNSVTK

-903 SSCESLQSI
+903 RFC
-912 TISNSV
+912 
-918 TSIGNRA
+918 G
-925 FDGCKSLQNITIPN
+925 
-939 SVTSIGDCVFKRC
+939 
-952 ESLQSI
+952 
-958 TIPNSVTK
+958 
-966 IGDGAFS
+966 
-973 CCESLQSVTIP
+973 SLQSVTIP
-984 NSVTSI
+984 NSVT
-990 GDCAFRSCK
+990 
-999 SLQSIT
+999 
-1005 IPNSVTKIGDGAFR
+1005 KIGDEAFG
-1019 WCRHLDK
+1019 WCEHLDE

-1037 TQY
+1037 TQI

>member
-1 MNYPLISEY
+1 MEYPLISEY
-10 IESIKQSE
+10 IESIKHSE

-86 SNYLCSIKYFQKE
+86 STYLCSIKYFQNE

-137 ALQFITY
+137 ALQLITY
-144 QFCKMAAWLMSRP
+144 QFCRMAAWLMSQP

-165 DNILVSEDGALVLV
+165 DNILVTEDGALVLV

-189 QGQKARELGSPDYR
+189 QGQKARELGCPDYR

-221 VLIGMSLKAIALDTS
+221 ALIGMSLKAIALDTS
-236 LLQNNARSDSLL
+236 LLQNNAKSDSLL
-248 FSESDFQDIG
+248 FSESDFKDIG
-258 KCLMMKSLCALLN
+258 DCLMMKSLCALLN

-319 DFKYAIEDKYGVK
+319 DFKYAIEDKFGVK
-332 YSRDGKKLLKAS
+332 YSRDGKKLLRAS
-344 FSFRD
+344 YSLFWE
-349 KEYVVYVVREGTEVI
+349 KEYVVREGTEVI
-364 CDGALQSTGIRSV
+364 CDC
-377 KLPSTIISIGS
+377 
-388 LAFANNH
+388 AF
-395 FLDSCNIPAS
+395 FC
-405 VKYIA
+405 
-410 HNNPWRGCF
+410 
-419 HIMNMDIQSKNF
+419 
-431 IIKDGI
+431 
-437 LYSSDFRIVYGA
+437 
-449 IYWKS
+449 
-454 VFNIDNR
+454 
-461 SKKICANAFWSDV
+461 
-474 FNNNKLKSIG
+474 
-484 LSNIEYIG
+484 
-492 TEAFRWCESLQDIT
+492 CESLQSIT
-506 IPNSVTKIGNGAF
+506 IPNSVKSIGNRAF
-519 CLCKS
+519 YECKS

-537 GDGAFSGCNI
+537 GKEAFSCCESLQSI
-547 CFFICNST
+547 T
-555 YFQNDDVCLFNKD
+555 
-568 KTAIISRI
+568 
-576 KDCVNYIIPNSV
+576 IPNSV
-588 TSIGD
+588 KSIGNY
-593 GAFGSCKSL
+593 AFRNCESL
-602 QNITIPNSVT
+602 QSVTIPNSVT
-612 KIGDKAF
+612 KIGNEAF
-619 SSCDSLQSVTI
+619 WGCDSLQSVTI

-636 IGDEAFRWCNFLQS
+636 IGNKAFNDCKSLQSITIPNSVKSIGDGAFRECDSLQSITIPNSVTSIGEGAFSTCVSLQS

-655 SVTKIGDRAF
+655 SVTSIGNYAFRNCESLQSVTIPNSVTSIEDHAFSGCESHQSVTIPNSVKSIGKEAFSGCVSLQSITIPNSVTKIEDDAF
-665 ERCDYLQSVT
+665 WGCKSLQSVT

-684 NRAFCLCKSLQSVT
+684 KKAFSGCKSLESITIPNSVTSIGDDAFYLCKSLQSVT

-703 TSIGNEAF
+703 TSIGDGTFCWCE
-711 SSCKSL
+711 SL
-717 QSITIPNSV
+717 QSVTIPNSV
-726 TSIGNHAFS
+726 RNIGNHAFF
-735 GCNICYFICN
+735 GCNICFFICN

-785 EAFSGCD
+785 DAFSGCE

-800 NSVTSIGNRAFGGCD
+800 NSVTSIGYEAFSRCT
-815 SLQSITIPNSV
+815 SLQ
-826 TKIGNGTFYSC
+826 C
-837 DSLQS
+837 
-842 VTIPNSVTS
+842 VTIPNSVKS
-851 IGDEAFYSCD
+851 IG
-861 SLQSVTIPNSVT
+861 I
-873 SIGDEAFYS
+873 
-882 CKSLQSVTIPNSVTK
+882 
-897 IGDYAF
+897 
-903 SSCESLQSI
+903 
-912 TISNSV
+912 
-918 TSIGNRA
+918 
-925 FDGCKSLQNITIPN
+925 
-939 SVTSIGDCVFKRC
+939 
-952 ESLQSI
+952 
-958 TIPNSVTK
+958 
-966 IGDGAFS
+966 GAFS
-973 CCESLQSVTIP
+973 GCESLQSVTIP

-990 GDCAFRSCK
+990 GDGAFSRCE

-1005 IPNSVTKIGDGAFR
+1005 IPNSVTSIGDGAFR
-1019 WCRHLDK
+1019 WCTHLDE
-1026 PSRLRLKELNY
+1026 PSRLRLEELNY
-1037 TQY
+1037 WQIDY

>member
-10 IESIKQSE
+10 LEAIKHSE

-24 STLRPVYDE
+24 ITLRPVYDE

-58 YAVKCFLKE
+58 YAVKCFLRE

-80 ELEYAS
+80 ELEYVS

-110 EFPVLLMD
+110 EFPVLVMD
-118 WVEGVTLD
+118 WAEGVTLD

-137 ALQFITY
+137 ALQLITY
-144 QFCKMAAWLMSRP
+144 QFCKMAAWLMSQP

-165 DNILVSEDGALVLV
+165 DNILVTEDGALVLV

-221 VLIGMSLKAIALDTS
+221 ALIGMSLKAIALDTS

-248 FSESDFQDIG
+248 FSESDFQNIG
-258 KCLMMKSLCALLN
+258 ECLMMKSLCALLN

-282 ILAHSQQE
+282 LLAHSQQE

-303 VEKPIE
+303 VEKPLIE
-309 EVLSTEATEE
+309 IFCTEATEE
-319 DFKYAIEDKYGVK
+319 DFKYAIEDEYGVK
-332 YSRDGKKLLKAS
+332 YSRDGKKLLKAPS
-344 FSFRD
+344 SLFMNSLRW
-349 KEYVVYVVREGTEVI
+349 KEYVVREGTEVI
-364 CDGALQSTGIRSV
+364 CDGALQSIGIRSV

-388 LAFANNH
+388 VAFADNYD
-395 FLDSCNIPAS
+395 LVSCNIPAS

-461 SKKICANAFWSDV
+461 SKKICANAFWSN
-474 FNNNKLKSIG
+474 FKNENKLKSIG

-492 TEAFRWCESLQDIT
+492 TNAFSGCEFLQSITIPNSVMSIGDYAFCSCKSLQSITIPNSVMSIGDFAFCSCRSLQSITIPNSVTKIGNRAFSGCGSLQSITIPNSVTKIGDGAFYWCYSLQSVTIPNSVTTIGDEAFSRCGSLQSITIPNSVTNIGDGAFSDCESLKSITIPNSVTSIGDHAFNSCYSLQSVT

-537 GDGAFSGCNI
+537 GIGDVAFYGCESLQSI
-547 CFFICNST
+547 T
-555 YFQNDDVCLFNKD
+555 
-568 KTAIISRI
+568 
-576 KDCVNYIIPNSV
+576 IPNSV
-588 TSIGD
+588 TSIGNR
-593 GAFGSCKSL
+593 AFYLCKSL
-602 QNITIPNSVT
+602 QSI
-612 KIGDKAF
+612 
-619 SSCDSLQSVTI
+619 TI

-636 IGDEAFRWCNFLQS
+636 IGDKAFYLCKSLQS
-650 VTIPN
+650 ITIPN
-655 SVTKIGDRAF
+655 SVTSIGDRAF
-665 ERCDYLQSVT
+665 Y
-675 IPNSVKSIG
+675 
-684 NRAFCLCKSLQSVT
+684 LCKSLQSVT

-703 TSIGNEAF
+703 TSIGDGAF
-711 SSCKSL
+711 SDCGSL
-717 QSITIPNSV
+717 KNVTIPNSV
-726 TSIGNHAFS
+726 TSIEDHTFSLCYSLQSVTIPNSVTKIGDGAFS
-735 GCNICYFICN
+735 ACFSLQSVTIPNSVTKIGDGAFSACNICFFICK

-785 EAFSGCD
+785 HAFGGCK

-800 NSVTSIGNRAFGGCD
+800 NSVTN
-815 SLQSITIPNSV
+815 
-826 TKIGNGTFYSC
+826 
-837 DSLQS
+837 
-842 VTIPNSVTS
+842 
-851 IGDEAFYSCD
+851 IGDGAFS
-861 SLQSVTIPNSVT
+861 
-873 SIGDEAFYS
+873 G

-897 IGDYAF
+897 IGDEAF
-903 SSCESLQSI
+903 SW
-912 TISNSV
+912 
-918 TSIGNRA
+918 
-925 FDGCKSLQNITIPN
+925 
-939 SVTSIGDCVFKRC
+939 
-952 ESLQSI
+952 
-958 TIPNSVTK
+958 
-966 IGDGAFS
+966 
-973 CCESLQSVTIP
+973 CESLQSVTIP

-990 GDCAFRSCK
+990 GDYAFSYC
-999 SLQSIT
+999 T
-1005 IPNSVTKIGDGAFR
+1005 
-1019 WCRHLDK
+1019 HLDE

-1037 TQY
+1037 TQF